1 MIGKLYSIDNKYAV
15 QGEGETDWTIGMN
28 NEILWLLVFFI
39 DFGALLLIY
48 KFLDKIGLFTWVA
61 MATVIANI
69 QVIKVIQL
77 CGVTATLGNVL
88 YASIFLATDFLSE
101 NYSKKD
107 AALAATIGFISMLVL
122 PILMTLSLLFVLT
135 VTEVSV
141 GH

>member
-1 MIGKLYSIDNKYAV
+1 MDVKHIGKRKVVWVND
-15 QGEGETDWTIGMN
+15 MN

-48 KFLDKIGLFTWVA
+48 KFLGKIGLFTWVA

-77 CGVTATLGNVL
+77 CSVTATLGNVL
-88 YASIFLATDFLSE
+88 YASIFLATDILSE

-107 AALAATIGFISMLVL
+107 AALAATIGFISMLAL

>member
-1 MIGKLYSIDNKYAV
+1 MDVKHIGKRKVVWVND
-15 QGEGETDWTIGMN
+15 MN

-48 KFLDKIGLFTWVA
+48 KFLGKIGLFTWVA

-88 YASIFLATDFLSE
+88 YASIFLATDILSE

>member
-1 MIGKLYSIDNKYAV
+1 M
-15 QGEGETDWTIGMN
+15 QGERETDWTIGMN

-48 KFLDKIGLFTWVA
+48 KFLGKIGLFTWVA

-88 YASIFLATDFLSE
+88 YASIFLATDILSE

>member
-1 MIGKLYSIDNKYAV
+1 
-15 QGEGETDWTIGMN
+15 MN
-28 NEILWLLVFFI
+28 NEILWLIVFFI
-39 DFGALLLIY
+39 DFGALLLLY
-48 KFLDKIGLFTWVA
+48 KFLGKIGLFTWVA

-88 YASIFLATDFLSE
+88 YASIFLATDILSE

-107 AALAATIGFISMLVL
+107 AALAATIGFISMLAL

>member
-1 MIGKLYSIDNKYAV
+1 MARGM
-15 QGEGETDWTIGMN
+15 GEADWTIGMN

-48 KFLDKIGLFTWVA
+48 RFLGKIGLFAWVA

-88 YASIFLATDFLSE
+88 YA
-101 NYSKKD
+101 
-107 AALAATIGFISMLVL
+107 
-122 PILMTLSLLFVLT
+122 
-135 VTEVSV
+135 
-141 GH
+141 